1 MAHHFQA
8 NSFEED
14 LFPKELE
21 EIYRRRKAID
31 GQTISDTETEV
42 PPSIEHD
49 LVGLAF
55 SGGGIRSSSFCLGVA
70 QYLIRSGLLRH
81 IDYLSTVSGG
91 GYTGACLSS
100 LMHQMKDGEE
110 LLVQRDGTEEP
121 PALNHIRNGSN
132 FLLPAGL
139 LNRLRMPS
147 LFIVGVLQTLL
158 LFVPVIVFF
167 VFLTELF
174 FEVTGRL
181 AIPVPAYLLATL
193 GCIPLLITVFL
204 RPIRHSRRLSWEQRD
219 RADRRAGAS
228 LVLAA
233 GSLFITPILAGIDFL
248 VDSDV
253 STVVQTLQD
262 WIEWHL
268 DLGVRSWFLWL
279 SLLIL
284 LSLILSF
291 IRHRNRALLWM
302 AGIFGPLLLL
312 GLYLLGC
319 LYVINS
325 PDVIPSMAAD
335 YSEALENYA
344 STEDTRRLE
353 EAVGR
358 ILIEKQFNPADYR
371 IDFSSINRADLKKTR
386 LKVFRRK
393 NVKKPW
399 WRENEWLHFLT
410 THDQDQ
416 LTIRYHRFRKGLVL
430 IPELSLLQLRTE
442 WGFYLAGLLLWIY
455 NYLFI
460 NVNRISLH
468 PFYRDR
474 LSRTFLL
481 QPDSDGVESAD
492 SLRLSEL
499 NRPGTTAPYHLINT
513 ALNLQGSNDP
523 QLRQRKTVPFVL
535 SKRFCGSEYTGYCD
549 TESMEHLDTNLDL
562 GTAMAVS
569 AAAGGP
575 MMGVHTVR
583 SLAFILTLLNVRLGY
598 WLPHPQRVGRTTWL
612 DWLARRNPGLVC
624 LLSEA
629 FGVVNDRGRFI
640 NCSDGAHIENLG
652 VYELLRRRCKVI
664 ICVAAG
670 ADPDFE
676 FFDLTTLQRFANID
690 LDAKIDLDLSP
701 LLPDENGISKEHF
714 AIGRVTYHGG
724 EEGTFIYLK
733 LSYSGD
739 EPEYIRFYKGKV
751 PKFPH
756 EPTSDQ
762 FFNETKFEVYR
773 ALGYHVAKNVF
784 DEPQYRDYL
793 QR

>member
-1 MAHHFQA
+1 MAQNSQA
-8 NSFEED
+8 NSFAED

-21 EIYRRRKAID
+21 EIYRRRKALD
-31 GQTISDTETEV
+31 GHTVPDTEIEV
-42 PPSIEHD
+42 PPSIEQD

-55 SGGGIRSSSFCLGVA
+55 SGGGIRSSSFSLGVA
-70 QYLIRSGLLRH
+70 QYLIRSGLFKH
-81 IDYLSTVSGG
+81 VDYLSTVSGG

-158 LFVPVIVFF
+158 LFIPVIVFF

-204 RPIRHSRRLSWEQRD
+204 RPIRHSRRLTWEQRD

-228 LVLAA
+228 LVLAV
-233 GSLFITPILAGIDFL
+233 GSLVITPILAGIDFL

-262 WIEWHL
+262 WTEWHF
-268 DLGVRSWFLWL
+268 DLGVRSWLLWL

-284 LSLILSF
+284 LFLILSF
-291 IRHRNRALLWM
+291 IRHRNRAVLWM
-302 AGIFGPLLLL
+302 AGIFGPLFLL

-325 PDVIPSMAAD
+325 PDVIPSMAVD
-335 YSEALENYA
+335 YSEALEEYA

-353 EAVGR
+353 EAVSR
-358 ILIEKQFNPADYR
+358 ILIEKQFNPSDYR
-371 IDFSSINRADLKKTR
+371 IDFRSIDKANLSKTR
-386 LKVFRRK
+386 LRVYRRE
-393 NVKKPW
+393 NAKKPW
-399 WRENEWLHFLT
+399 WRENEWLFFLT
-410 THDQDQ
+410 TRDQDQ
-416 LTIRYHRFRKGLVL
+416 LTIRYHRFREGLVL

-442 WGFYLAGLLLWIY
+442 WGFYLAGLLLWLY

-481 QPDSDGVESAD
+481 QPGSDGVESAD

-499 NRPGTTAPYHLINT
+499 SSPGTSAPYHLINT
-513 ALNLQGSNDP
+513 ALNLQGINDP

-535 SKRFCGSEYTGYCD
+535 SKRFCGSEYTGYCH
-549 TESMEHLDTNLDL
+549 TESMEQLDSNLDL
-562 GTAMAVS
+562 GTAMSVS

-583 SLAFILTLLNVRLGY
+583 SLTFILTLLNVRLGY

-612 DWLARRNPGLVC
+612 DRLARRNPGLTC

-629 FGVVNDRGRFI
+629 FGVVSDRGRFI

-690 LDAKIDLDLSP
+690 LDARIDLDLSP
-701 LLPDENGISKEHF
+701 LLPDDNGISKEHS
-714 AIGRVTYHGG
+714 AVGRVIYHNG
-724 EEGTFIYLK
+724 EEGIFIYLK

-739 EPEYIRFYKGKV
+739 EPEYVRFYKSKV

-773 ALGYHVAKNVF
+773 ALGHHVAEKVF
-784 DEPQYRDYL
+784 DEQQYRNYL
-793 QR
+793 QS